1 MGSELAAELSLC
13 FARLSTTITE
23 DVPMSWN
30 EPGGGNRGRD
40 PWGGKDQG
48 PPDLDEALK
57 KLQEQLN
64 GLFGGGKGGSG
75 GGVSGAM
82 LASALVVLTAIWGL
96 YGFSQIDEQ
105 ERAVVLRLGE
115 FHDIAQPGLVWYP
128 PLVDQ
133 LTKVNISRVRSE
145 SFRETMLTQDENI
158 VDVSMSVQ
166 YVIDDP
172 KSFVLEVRDPE
183 RSLQHA
189 AQSALRHVVGE
200 STMDLV
206 LTEGRAEIALNV
218 RDRLQQYLL
227 AYTTG
232 INVQKV
238 NIDDARPPSQVQEA
252 FDDVIK
258 AREDEERVKNEAE
271 SYANGIVP
279 EARGRAQRI
288 KEEAEAYRQQVIA
301 KATGEAQRFDQLL
314 TEYAKAPEV
323 TRERLYIDALQSVL
337 ANTNKVMVDV
347 EGGNNVMYLPLDKL
361 APSGGVSNPGS
372 AVMRGLS
379 PQQLREVTDAVT
391 EQLRRDLS
399 TSSRRGGR

>member
-1 MGSELAAELSLC
+1 
-13 FARLSTTITE
+13 
-23 DVPMSWN
+23 MSWN
-30 EPGGGNRGRD
+30 EPGGGNRQRD

-57 KLQEQLN
+57 KLQDQLN
-64 GLFGGGKGGSG
+64 GFFGGRSG
-75 GGVSGAM
+75 GGSSKGAG
-82 LASALVVLTAIWGL
+82 SLVGVVAVIAVTVWGL
-96 YGFSQIDEQ
+96 MGLTQIGEQ

-115 FHDIAQPGLVWYP
+115 YNRTAQPGLFWYP
-128 PLVDQ
+128 RGID
-133 LTKVNISRVRSE
+133 TISRVNITQVRSAQ
-145 SFRETMLTQDENI
+145 FRETMLTQDENI

-172 KSFVLEVRDPE
+172 KNFVLEVRDPE

-200 STMDLV
+200 STMGLV
-206 LTEGRAEIALNV
+206 LTEGRAEIAVKV
-218 RDRLQQYLL
+218 RERLQQYLVN
-227 AYTTG
+227 YTTG

-238 NIDDARPPSQVQEA
+238 NIDDASPPSQVQEA

-279 EARGRAQRI
+279 EARGRAQRM

-314 TEYAKAPEV
+314 SEYEKAPAV
-323 TRERLYIDALQSVL
+323 TRERLYIDALESVL

-361 APSGGVSNPGS
+361 APAAASGAMGGGAMN
-372 AVMRGLS
+372 RGLTS
-379 PQQLREVTDAVT
+379 QQLREVTDAVT
-391 EQLRRDLS
+391 EQLRRDLG
-399 TSSRRGGR
+399 SRTTRGGR

>member
-1 MGSELAAELSLC
+1 
-13 FARLSTTITE
+13 
-23 DVPMSWN
+23 MSWN
-30 EPGGGNRGRD
+30 EPGGGNRQRD

-64 GLFGGGKGGSG
+64 GLFGGRSG
-75 GGVSGAM
+75 GGSSKGAGS
-82 LASALVVLTAIWGL
+82 LIGIVAVIAVAVWGL
-96 YGFSQIDEQ
+96 MGLTQIGEQ

-115 FHDIAQPGLVWYP
+115 YNRIAQPGLFWYP
-128 PLVDQ
+128 RGID
-133 LTKVNISRVRSE
+133 TISRVNITQVRSAQ
-145 SFRETMLTQDENI
+145 FRETMLTQDENI

-172 KSFVLEVRDPE
+172 KNFVLEVRDPE

-189 AQSALRHVVGE
+189 AQSALRHVVGD
-200 STMDLV
+200 SSMGLV
-206 LTEGRAEIALNV
+206 LTEGRAAIAVQV
-218 RDRLQQYLL
+218 RERLQQYLVN
-227 AYTTG
+227 YTTG

-238 NIDDARPPSQVQEA
+238 NIDDASPPSQVQEA

-314 TEYAKAPEV
+314 AEYEKAPEV
-323 TRERLYIDALQSVL
+323 TRERLYIDALESVL
-337 ANTNKVMVDV
+337 SNTSKVMVDV
-347 EGGNNVMYLPLDKL
+347 EGGNNMIYLPLDKL
-361 APSGGVSNPGS
+361 APAGASG
-372 AVMRGLS
+372 AVGGAMNRGLTS
-379 PQQLREVTDAVT
+379 QQLREVTDAVT
-391 EQLRRDLS
+391 EQLRRDLG
-399 TSSRRGGR
+399 SRATRGGR